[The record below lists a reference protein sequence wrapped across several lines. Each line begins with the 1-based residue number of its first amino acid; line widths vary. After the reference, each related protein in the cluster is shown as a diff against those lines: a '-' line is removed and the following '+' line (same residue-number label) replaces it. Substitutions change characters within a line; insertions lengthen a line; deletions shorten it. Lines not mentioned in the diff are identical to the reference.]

1 MKKLIVIMLSILS
14 LNSLLINE
22 IKAQERTA
30 AAARPATEQSKIQ
43 LAILLDASNS
53 MDGLIDQA
61 KSRLWNIVNTLTSL
75 KYNGETPIIEIALY
89 MYGNDDLAERD
100 NYIKQIIPFTSD
112 LDLISEKLF
121 AIRTNGGSE
130 YCGAV
135 IEHAVK
141 KLDWESE
148 KTAMKLIYIAGNEP
162 FTQGRVN
169 YKEAVSSALGKDIF
183 INTIHCGGYDEGVS
197 GSWKDGADRG
207 KGKYFCINSNEK
219 IIYVV
224 TPYDDRIND
233 CNIRLNKTYIYYGSK
248 GYVSYENQSVQDNNA
263 QSISTANN
271 AERAVSKSKS
281 AYRNDSWDLVDKL
294 DTDPAFIDK
303 LDKNTLPKEYQS
315 MTTAQLKAEVEKMNQ
330 ERKNI
335 QKEITDLSKKRQ
347 TYIDNEAKKNNTNDD
362 FGMAVNNAIMDIA
375 KIKGFTAEK

>member
-1 MKKLIVIMLSILS
+1 MKKLIV
-14 LNSLLINE
+14 SLLILSAFVLLLNNK
-22 IKAQERTA
+22 IYAQDRTA

-75 KYNGETPIIEIALY
+75 KYNGETPLIEIALY
-89 MYGNDDLAERD
+89 MYGNDDLYEKD
-100 NYIKQIIPFTSD
+100 NYIKQITPFTGD

-135 IEHAVK
+135 IEHATK

-148 KTAMKLIYIAGNEP
+148 KTAMKFIYIAGNEP

-169 YKEAVSSALGKDIF
+169 YKEAISGALGKDIY
-183 INTIHCGGYDEGVS
+183 INTIHCGSCDEGVN
-197 GSWKDGADRG
+197 GMWKDGADKG

-233 CNIRLNKTYIYYGSK
+233 CNIRLNKTYIYYGYK
-248 GYVSYENQSVQDNNA
+248 GYSSYANQSVQDQNA

-281 AYRNDSWDLVDKL
+281 AYRNDGWDLVDKL
-294 DTDPAFIDK
+294 ESDPAYIDK
-303 LDKNTLPKEYQS
+303 LEKNTLPEQYQN
-315 MTTAQLKAEVEKMNQ
+315 MTTAQLKAEVERMNQ
-330 ERKNI
+330 ERKDI
-335 QKEITDLSKKRQ
+335 QKEISDLSKKRQ
-347 TYIDNEAKKNNTNDD
+347 AYIDNEAKKNKSQDD
-362 FGMAVNNAIMDIA
+362 FGQAVNNAILEIA
-375 KIKGFTAEK
+375 KVKGFTAEK